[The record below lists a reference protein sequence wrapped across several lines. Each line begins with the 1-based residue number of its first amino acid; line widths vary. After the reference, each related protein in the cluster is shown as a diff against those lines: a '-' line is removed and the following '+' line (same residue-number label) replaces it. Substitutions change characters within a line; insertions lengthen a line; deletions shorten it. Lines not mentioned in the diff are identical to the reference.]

1 MCNAAR
7 AIFEALY
14 IVSLE
19 QKIPDIEIMIPLAA
33 TGKEIKDC
41 KEIIIEVSNKVFEEK
56 NTKFDFKIGT
66 MIELPRAA
74 ICASNLAKEADFFS
88 FGTNDLTQTALGI
101 SRDDSN
107 SFLHHYVEKDIYKT
121 DPFVTIDVEGVG
133 KLVKIAVE
141 EGKIAK
147 PNIKLGICGEHG
159 GDPSSIEFLKKLG

>member
-1 MCNAAR
+1 MVEILNISPEKVRQRIIKHNEVNPMLGHRGCRLAITYPEICAMQAR

-88 FGTNDLTQTALGI
+88 FGTNDLTQTA
-101 SRDDSN
+101 
-107 SFLHHYVEKDIYKT
+107 
-121 DPFVTIDVEGVG
+121 
-133 KLVKIAVE
+133 
-141 EGKIAK
+141 
-147 PNIKLGICGEHG
+147 
-159 GDPSSIEFLKKLG
+159 